1 VACDISCQHHHDN
14 IQPLSKA
21 QPRRTDFM
29 THSRNTEYDQRLI
42 STALIQCLHLSF
54 SIHNTL
60 HIYSLYLSSTTN
72 HNSRPRCHT
81 TTRTSSCLPQ
91 AHGTFT
97 LSQLFKLQLQ
107 VDRFLAPYAN
117 LAAEVVTPLNTQTYH
132 STQTTPPLKQ
142 SSRLQPHHRL
152 EAQLTCSQ
160 YRP

>member
-1 VACDISCQHHHDN
+1 VACGISCQHHHDN
-14 IQPLSKA
+14 IQLLSKA
-21 QPRRTDFM
+21 QPRWTDFM

-42 STALIQCLHLSF
+42 STSLASAFASF
-54 SIHNTL
+54 LFHHNTL
-60 HIYSLYLSSTTN
+60 SIHSLYLSSATN
-72 HNSRPRCHT
+72 HNSHPRCHT

-97 LSQLFKLQLQ
+97 LSQLFKLQLL
-107 VDRFLAPYAN
+107 VDRFLDPYAN
-117 LAAEVVTPLNTQTYH
+117 LVAEAVTPRNTQTYH
-132 STQTTPPLKQ
+132 SIQTTPPLKQ